1 MILDKKELLSKVNE
15 FKNYINLFNE
25 NIDKIIEILIKLKE
39 NMNKYYIFEENLIN
53 NYNQKERNYEILFN
67 IDKIMNYNNIIIND
81 INQINNE
88 NNIQKKF
95 AYIDNMYNKINNN
108 EIKLTVKIKK
118 DDINEKYISQIILM
132 VIFMFDQK

>member
-118 DDINEKYISQIILM
+118 DDINEKYIS
-132 VIFMFDQK
+132 